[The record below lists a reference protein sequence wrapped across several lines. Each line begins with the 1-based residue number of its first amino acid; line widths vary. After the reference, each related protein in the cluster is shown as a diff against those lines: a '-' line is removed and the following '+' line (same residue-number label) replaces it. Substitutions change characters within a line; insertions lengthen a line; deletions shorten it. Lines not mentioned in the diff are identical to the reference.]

1 MKVLLVTN
9 YKPGRGGISVQVELL
24 HKHLNEDGVEAAI
37 FDTKGSVLKRISIL
51 FKLLK
56 LSKSYD
62 VIHANGCSGAGMI
75 PIIFSVIAGRK
86 NKKRVVA
93 TYHGGG
99 ADNFFAKHTRL
110 VKKYLTKTDANIV
123 LSGFLAKVFDKYSIP
138 YTIIP
143 NIVELDAN
151 AYRERE
157 TVNPNYV
164 SIRTLSSLYN
174 IECIIRAFDIVKTK
188 LPEAK
193 LTIVG
198 DGPSRAELE
207 KMVADMQIK
216 DVTFTGRVP
225 NSDIYKYLDGSD
237 IMLSAP
243 KIDNMPVSL
252 LEAFNAGLLV
262 ISSNVGG
269 VPYMVEDGVNGLLFP
284 SKDVGALAKKM
295 LFAVENQEKA
305 HYMIREANQSL
316 GKYTWESVKEKL
328 LRVYEGDNEER

>member
-9 YKPGRGGISVQVELL
+9 YKQGRGGISGQVELL
-24 HKHLNEDGVEAAI
+24 HKHLNEDGVETAI
-37 FDTKGSVLKRISIL
+37 FDTKGSAFKRFLIFNRLVKIA
-51 FKLLK
+51 KN
-56 LSKSYD
+56 YD

-75 PIIFSVIAGRK
+75 PIIFSVIAGRI
-86 NKKRVVA
+86 NKKRVVV

-207 KMVADMQIK
+207 KMVADMRIK

-269 VPYMVEDGVNGLLFP
+269 VPYMVEDGVNGLLFE
-284 SKDVGALAKKM
+284 SNNHQMLAEKM
-295 LFAVENQEKA
+295 AEAVENGEKSKE
-305 HYMIREANQSL
+305 MIWKAKSCVCD
-316 GKYTWESVKEKL
+316 YTWGNIKDRLLEIYNNGSV
-328 LRVYEGDNEER
+328 